1 MADNSVYDQLG
12 PEFTE
17 LSIVRNSHRL
27 GCSASVH
34 KTLSG
39 TTSFTYT
46 NDEIGMVKDLVIS
59 DINNWPNTKIIAGE
73 YDTSTENFIQ
83 IVKTASAEYFLSI
96 ATINAMV
103 IEKTTIQTF
112 SACLIS
118 GRMKK
123 VARIFRLHQIKKTMF
138 CDVVTPS

>member
-1 MADNSVYDQLG
+1 MSRTKVKKSVIADNSVSYDQLG

-17 LSIVRNSHRL
+17 SSPLSGTVIDWDV
-27 GCSASVH
+27 AQVFT

-39 TTSFTYT
+39 ATTFTYT

-59 DINNWPNTKIIAGE
+59 GAYQITWPNGTKIIAGE

-96 ATINAMV
+96 AKQST
-103 IEKTTIQTF
+103 
-112 SACLIS
+112 
-118 GRMKK
+118 
-123 VARIFRLHQIKKTMF
+123 
-138 CDVVTPS
+138 